1 MSRLIDQEF
10 VQLDFTETTLP
21 RQIEMLL
28 QALNPSQ
35 NIGRDNGK
43 NNYLA
48 LTCVLAS
55 APEATIPPSML
66 TIIKSFN
73 TTRKLI
79 HSLQD
84 PSDVDSDMIP
94 KSLGRFRSPCSSVDE
109 WSPVRNFDQGGLI
122 DDYHDAKEK
131 ENSNDG
137 AEQFQG
143 GFESLSSADNVAAGQ
158 ENSAPSAMT
167 PQDVTRKA
175 GKRMAFKLIC
185 SILTVLLAISCSL
198 QYIDDR
204 EYRHLVPT

>member
-1 MSRLIDQEF
+1 MSQLIDQEF
-10 VQLDFTETTLP
+10 VQLDFTGATLP

-43 NNYLA
+43 SNYLA

-122 DDYHDAKEK
+122 DDPHDAKEK

-158 ENSAPSAMT
+158 ENLAPSAMT

-198 QYIDDR
+198 QYIDDH